1 MTELLTIMT
10 IILLSGWA
18 RSGKDVVASIL
29 VNKFGFRRLA
39 FADALKEE
47 VAAETGLP
55 LTLFHSDQKDTV
67 IPSLSKTP
75 RQLLLEHAL
84 ASRERDP
91 DIYSRKVAAV
101 ARSHDKIVISDWRY
115 QREYSF
121 LRSAIPGT
129 ILCYRVT
136 RKGVIPSLDP
146 SEHDLDTQ
154 SMDAH
159 ITNDRSL
166 EMLDAAVSELFQ
178 TAILFQPGS

>member
-1 MTELLTIMT
+1 LT
-10 IILLSGWA
+10 
-18 RSGKDVVASIL
+18 
-29 VNKFGFRRLA
+29 
-39 FADALKEE
+39 
-47 VAAETGLP
+47 
-55 LTLFHSDQKDTV
+55 
-67 IPSLSKTP
+67 KTP

-101 ARSHDKIVISDWRY
+101 ARFHENVVISDWRY

-121 LRSAIPGT
+121 LQDAIPGT

-154 SMDAH
+154 PMDAH
-159 ITNDRSL
+159 IRNDGSL
-166 EMLDAAVSELFQ
+166 EMLRAALYE